1 MDDREQFWV
10 AHVEAFQAAG
20 GSQKHYCER
29 HGLTPR
35 TFRTWRTRIMGGAKP
50 MAPVA
55 DRHAVEAREGTKTDF
70 SPFFTGH
77 PDRPLPGELLTN
89 SRTRRRWTPEQKQ
102 QIVLAA
108 LRSGMSL
115 ERFSRVSG
123 LTPSVVHRWK
133 HELATRLQ
141 QVHAALPVPSTTPSF
156 ATVHVG
162 PTAPE
167 LPVADPIDR
176 TASTADMIEVMLANG
191 RRLRCHVQIDAA
203 VLRRLLVALEQSH

>member
-1 MDDREQFWV
+1 MDDRGQFWV
-10 AHVEAFQAAG
+10 AHVEAFQATG
-20 GSQKHYCER
+20 DSQKHYCER

-133 HELATRLQ
+133 HELATRVHQ
-141 QVHAALPVPSTTPSF
+141 QDTTLPLPPATPLFAA
-156 ATVHVG
+156 VHVESTE
-162 PTAPE
+162 PDMSLADPVERTAP
-167 LPVADPIDR
+167 
-176 TASTADMIEVMLANG
+176 TADMIEVMLGNG
-191 RRLRCHVQIDAA
+191 RRLRCHVQIEPAA
-203 VLRRLLVALEQSH
+203 LHRLLVVLEQGC